1 MAQWLQIHL
10 FRYPAVTHRSQVY
23 LGAFLLPSAVFW
35 KCLHVILS
43 CCWLIN
49 QSILPQARTDN
60 EWIYLKKI
68 HLKSCRWFLVYTIM
82 SNNMTLL
89 GSTKCKSLS
98 NTENTANN
106 PKSQQLSHYLLKKPD
121 FFIFLLFMDQTVII
135 FYIYTKFIIFF
146 LLHALLEEAF
156 IVKQTTTLKEN
167 KWGTERAGEEL

>member
-1 MAQWLQIHL
+1 
-10 FRYPAVTHRSQVY
+10 
-23 LGAFLLPSAVFW
+23 
-35 KCLHVILS
+35 
-43 CCWLIN
+43 
-49 QSILPQARTDN
+49 
-60 EWIYLKKI
+60 
-68 HLKSCRWFLVYTIM
+68 
-82 SNNMTLL
+82 MTLL

-167 KWGTERAGEEL
+167 KWGTERAGEELNDRERMGRGRKTTQAESRWCEDDVVDDEDGEKRRNDFKSCTCETSVWSCEQL